1 MDLDIT
7 NFLPKY
13 PNIIKEEDGLLN
25 PYNDNF
31 YEAIFKKKEFYDKK
45 LPVVES
51 LPKSPGD
58 LMKHQHIIARF
69 FSSRTPYD
77 QLLLLHEMGSG
88 KTCTSIGAIEQ
99 IKRENNEITGAM
111 IFARGEGLLNN
122 FTNELV
128 FKCTSGEYIPEDYNS
143 LTELEKVHRIKKS
156 IKVFYELNTFETF
169 AKTLKTMSNSVIE
182 NKYSNK
188 IIVIDEV
195 HNLRIQDRI
204 KEGGI
209 SLYQQFHRF
218 LHIVKGCKIL
228 LMSGTPMKD
237 GPEEI
242 ASVMNLILP
251 ENEQLPVGDEF
262 LELFFNNNGDGLFSV
277 KPSMID
283 QLKSKFKGK
292 ISYLR
297 AMQSDIRKV
306 FEGTQLGTLNHFK
319 VVSDDMSE
327 FQTKIYDEAYKLDT
341 RERSGVYN
349 NTRQAVLFVYP
360 DGTYG
365 PKGFD
370 QDRFIKKI
378 SRKRAA
384 FTHVEGK
391 KTSIMNYSIG
401 TELKNLIQHEDE
413 EQMLTNIA
421 KYSSKYAAT
430 IRNILRSYDEGKSC
444 FVYCEFVQ
452 GSGVILFAALLSLF
466 GFSRANGNEQQ
477 GSEKKR
483 YALVTNITSTQ
494 KEIRSVIN
502 RFNQT
507 DNMYG
512 RIINV
517 VIGSR
522 VIGEGFSLKNVQVEN
537 ILTPHWNYS
546 ETAQAIARGWRLG
559 SHNDL
564 LNANVIPNVTVY
576 QRVSIPNERLSPS
589 IDLEMYEI
597 SEIKDINIKRV
608 EVLMKESAFDCALN
622 YDRNYHSG
630 YDGERECDYG
640 NCTYTCDGIPTDLLV
655 RTMDNSELDY
665 STYQLYYAG
674 PNIINIANDIVKI
687 FRNHFNLDLDTII
700 SLFPSYSRF
709 EIISALR
716 TVINES
722 KVITNKYGFPSYLKE
737 ENNIFFLVD
746 SLSVVGDYSS
756 KYYTKNPN
764 VYTHQTFSKI
774 INKMKKDSYPRI
786 VRKFCGVKSDKELQS
801 LIVKLPL
808 QIQEDFIEGSL
819 LAREQNIQVNVQ
831 MRDLILEYFK
841 KFYQNINGIWVS
853 KLLYEDT
860 DILRCMKNLKWEDCE
875 EEYVGIL
882 GEERGKK
889 REQLEQNPY
898 GYYGIYNRELDQFCI
913 RDVSGDVGEKDQR
926 KIPSGRRCVNWDRA
940 KLTQMVIDVIA
951 LDPPEK
957 NKYTKQFKGKSRTA
971 LLKAS
976 RENKYLSVIFPPERE
991 DSLSDE
997 DLRRGLYWA
1006 GKQRKFVCE
1015 QLLAWFRNQDL
1026 YIEDSSCGTHQQ
1038 EKNIDTKRGTKRGT
1052 KRSTRRKSRK
1062 AKK

>member
-1 MDLDIT
+1 MELDIA

-13 PNIIKEEDGLLN
+13 PNIIKEGDTLLN
-25 PYNDNF
+25 PYNNDF
-31 YEAIFKKKEFYDKK
+31 YEAIFKKKEFYDEK
-45 LPVVES
+45 LPVIEEFPES
-51 LPKSPGD
+51 AGD

-99 IKRENNEITGAM
+99 IKRENNGITGAM

-128 FKCTSGEYIPEDYNS
+128 FKCTDGGYIPEDYNS
-143 LTELEKVHRIKKS
+143 LTELEKIHRIKKS
-156 IKVFYELNTFETF
+156 IRVFYELNTFETF
-169 AKTLKTMSNSVIE
+169 AKTLKTMSDRVIE

-204 KEGGI
+204 KEGGV
-209 SLYQQFHRF
+209 SMYRQFHRF
-218 LHIVKGCKIL
+218 LHVVKGCKIL

-251 ENEQLPVGDEF
+251 ENEQLPVGDAF
-262 LELFFNNNGDGLFSV
+262 LGLFFNNNGDGLFSV
-277 KPSMID
+277 KPGMID

-297 AMQSDIRKV
+297 SMQSDVRKV

-327 FQTKIYDEAYKLDT
+327 FQTTVYDRAYKLDT
-341 RERSGVYN
+341 GDRAGVYN
-349 NTRQAVLFVYP
+349 NARQAILFVYP

-370 QDRFIKKI
+370 QDRFIKKS
-378 SRKRAA
+378 SRRRAA
-384 FTHVEGK
+384 FSEIEGK

-401 TELKNLIQHEDE
+401 NELKNLIQDEDE

-421 KYSSKYAAT
+421 KYSSKYATT
-430 IRNILRSYDEGKSC
+430 IRSILRAHEEGKSS

-483 YALVTNITSTQ
+483 YALITNMTSTQ

-564 LNANVIPNVTVY
+564 LNANIVPTVNVF
-576 QRVSIPNERLSPS
+576 QHVSIPNRGTSPS
-589 IDLEMYEI
+589 IDLEMYEM

-608 EVLMKESAFDCALN
+608 EALMKEDAFDCALN
-622 YDRNYHSG
+622 YDRNYRTG

-640 NCTYTCDGIPTDLLV
+640 NCTYTCDGIPADLLG
-655 RTMDNSELDY
+655 RALDNSELDY
-665 STYQLYYAG
+665 STYQLYYNS
-674 PNIINIANDIVKI
+674 PNVRKIANDIVKI

-700 SLFPSYSRF
+700 SFFPSYSRF
-709 EIISALR
+709 EIISTLR

-746 SLSVVGDYSS
+746 SLSVIGDYSS

-764 VYTHQTFSKI
+764 VYTEQTFSKI
-774 INKMKKDSYPRI
+774 INKMKRDSYPRI
-786 VRKFCGVKSDKELQS
+786 VRQLQDVRTEKELQRS
-801 LIVKLPL
+801 MVKLPL

-819 LAREQNIQVNVQ
+819 LAREQNIQINVQ

-841 KFYQNINGIWVS
+841 KFYQNIDGVWVS
-853 KLLYEDT
+853 TLLYEDT
-860 DILRCMKNLKWEDCE
+860 DILRCMKNLNWEDCE
-875 EEYVGIL
+875 EEYIGML
-882 GEERGKK
+882 GEERGRK
-889 REQLEQNPY
+889 RAQLEQNTY

-913 RDVSGDVGEKDQR
+913 RDVSGDVGEQDQR
-926 KIPSGRRCVNWDRA
+926 KIPSGRRCVNWDRV

-951 LDPPEK
+951 IDPPEK
-957 NKYTKQFKGKSRTA
+957 DKYTKQFKGKSRTD
-971 LLKAS
+971 LLKSS
-976 RENKYLSVIFPPERE
+976 RENKYLKVIFPPERE

-1038 EKNIDTKRGTKRGT
+1038 EKATDDKSST

-1062 AKK
+1062 TKK